1 MRKTHLT
8 ILAVFTLLFVLKSVA
23 QEPVPKPLSS
33 RFPSIRA
40 SLDDGFFVLAEQ
52 QARGVLQGELKE
64 DEVSQATLLLAHALW
79 GQKRYSEMEKML
91 VGKTGDPGYIY
102 WRARTYYELRQFE
115 KALQELNTAGE
126 DMTRSRYAPSVLR
139 LKGHLELRT
148 GRLDAAEAT
157 YIQFAADYPNNRAG
171 TENQFDL
178 AEVYSRQQRFPEAI
192 AVYEKLAAGQ
202 NKDAAER
209 AALKLGHVLYT
220 KGTDE
225 QVNRSRALLSGLA
238 TNDQT
243 RLLYRIDAYVDLA
256 ALEQQ
261 AGEKDA
267 AEAAMRSGI
276 KLSPDARQRVPLKL
290 ELAKLLLSEGQSDAA
305 LKLLEEC
312 RAEAP
317 SQAMAAELQL
327 EKSKALYLAGRYQ
340 EAAGGYQVYLD
351 VADDEEGLADAYYGK
366 GLSLWQLGRYAEAAG
381 VFDKAVKALKDPARK
396 ADALFK
402 AADCCFQAGK
412 LEDAEKL
419 YRSFV
424 TDFPTHDN
432 MPNALYQLG
441 LAQMKIGRR
450 AEALNTLSILETN
463 HADSPFAEMAA
474 LRTADVLRAN
484 KDWEAALAKY
494 EQIGKVYSNK
504 ATLALSKYRQGL
516 VLYEDL
522 HRYEE
527 AQKAFEAVIADYPD
541 SEYGQ
546 QSIFMRGF
554 CLAWLGK
561 TEESVKTCGDFVEKN
576 PDSVWT
582 PKVVFWLGQH
592 FYNFGEY
599 KKAEPLFLRFEK
611 DFKGHELAPR
621 ALYWAGRAAAA
632 QSNYVTAIERYSE
645 VAKNYPESDILPQT
659 RFAQGDA
666 LTELG
671 EFSRAVLAFE
681 EIIKNYPESYLV
693 NAAWGR
699 KGDCQFSLATDNPA
713 RYAEAMKSYQAIL
726 DRPSAPLALKLHV
739 ENKIAVCLEK
749 TNVSD
754 KAFSRYM
761 HVVYT
766 FLNENVEH
774 SPYSVT
780 WFTRSAFG
788 AAAIKEKQRAW
799 VDAVQVYE
807 RVIEANVPA
816 KEEAQKRIDKIK
828 KENWLLFQQPEETV
842 HVGTDG

>member
-1 MRKTHLT
+1 MRKPHSS
-8 ILAVFTLLFVLKSVA
+8 ILALFILLFALKTVA

-33 RFPSIRA
+33 RFPNIRA

-64 DEVSQATLLLAHALW
+64 NEISQATLLLTHALW
-79 GQKRYSEMEKML
+79 GQKRYSGMQTVLK
-91 VGKTGDPGYIY
+91 GKNGDPGYTY
-102 WRARTYYELRQFE
+102 WRARSYYELKQFGQ
-115 KALQELNTAGE
+115 ALKELNKAGE
-126 DMTRSRYAPSVLR
+126 DVTKSRYAPSILR
-139 LKGHLELRT
+139 LKGHMELRT
-148 GRLDAAEAT
+148 GELKAAEAS
-157 YIQFAADYPNNRAG
+157 YKKFATDYPENRAG

-178 AEVYSRQQRFPEAI
+178 AEVYTQQKRIPAAI
-192 AVYEKLAAGQ
+192 AVYEKLEAGKS
-202 NKDAAER
+202 KDAAER
-209 AALKLGHVLYT
+209 ATLKLGHLLYT
-220 KGTDE
+220 QGTEENMD
-225 QVNRSRALLSGLA
+225 RSRSLFSGLA

-261 AGEKDA
+261 AGNKEASEK
-267 AEAAMRSGI
+267 AMRSGI

-290 ELAKLLLSEGQSDAA
+290 ALAKLLLSEGQSDAA

-317 SQAMAAELQL
+317 NQIIAAELQL
-327 EKSKALYLAGRYQ
+327 EKSKALYQAGRYKDA
-340 EAAGGYQVYLD
+340 EGGYQVYLD
-351 VADDEEGLADAYYGK
+351 VADDEMGLADAYYGK
-366 GLSLWQLGRYAEAAG
+366 GLSLWQLERYAEAAG
-381 VFDKAVKALKDPARK
+381 VFDKAVKALKDSARK

-402 AADCCFQAGK
+402 SADSCFK
-412 LEDAEKL
+412 AEKL
-419 YRSFV
+419 EEAEKRYRSFV
-424 TDFPTHDN
+424 TAYPMHDN

-450 AEALNTLSILETN
+450 AEALNTFSILETN
-463 HADSPFAEMAA
+463 HADSPFSELAA

-484 KDWEAALAKY
+484 KDWESALAKY
-494 EQIGKVYSNK
+494 EQIGQVYTNK

-527 AQKAFEAVIADYPD
+527 AQKAFEAVIADHSD

-561 TEESVKTCGDFVEKN
+561 TEESIQTCTDFVKKN

-592 FYNFGEY
+592 FYNFGQY
-599 KKAEPLFLRFEK
+599 KDAEPLFLRFETN
-611 DFKGHELAPR
+611 FKGHELAPR

-632 QSNYVTAIERYSE
+632 QSNYVKAIERYSE

-659 RFAQGDA
+659 RFAQGDT

-713 RYAEAMKSYQAIL
+713 RYAEAMNSYQAIL
-726 DRPSAPLALKLHV
+726 DRPSAPVALKLHV

-766 FLNENVEH
+766 FINENVEH
-774 SPYSVT
+774 SPYTVT

-828 KENWLLFQQPEETV
+828 KENWLLFQQPEEID
-842 HVGTDG
+842 HVRTDG